1 MVRGGLSAYGYG
13 CTNGVEKR
21 VDSGQ
26 TGDFSN
32 GRSKFMRSIWEEVP
46 HGIKRTR
53 AIRGKKKKWYPLTYL
68 CKYWKSKITHTYTY
82 IPCSIFT
89 RRSVC
94 ASHSFPAQAH
104 HMYTYIMS
112 ITQKEI
118 VKNSI
123 RHRYPLL
130 FVLSSFCMP
139 SFPKFLVWSSEQ
151 RMSPSDSLDHVSF
164 TG

>member
-32 GRSKFMRSIWEEVP
+32 GRSKFMSIYIQV
-46 HGIKRTR
+46 HMRGSVVILKN
-53 AIRGKKKKWYPLTYL
+53 AIYFVYYIYIHDPLIYLSTYR
-68 CKYWKSKITHTYTY
+68 KSKGTHTNTQTY
-82 IPCSIFT
+82 IPYSIFT
-89 RRSVC
+89 EKRLREP
-94 ASHSFPAQAH
+94 FLPAQAH

-123 RHRYPLL
+123 GIGTHCC
-130 FVLSSFCMP
+130 SS
-139 SFPKFLVWSSEQ
+139 
-151 RMSPSDSLDHVSF
+151 
-164 TG
+164 